1 MLQNIDLSDVDIICT
16 TGQVAEEP
24 YTTENLSQ
32 LTGGYKMLTNVTE
45 LLRVNFCNP
54 HVSTLRSL
62 NNAIFWICRKD
73 GWICLLNII
82 SVISSLWRA
91 VYERLCA
98 VETFFTERILSPAG
112 FEPSLLA

>member
-54 HVSTLRSL
+54 HVSTLRFL
-62 NNAIFWICRKD
+62 NKAKTKYMCGSYYMVLKNRV
-73 GWICLLNII
+73 G
-82 SVISSLWRA
+82 R
-91 VYERLCA
+91 
-98 VETFFTERILSPAG
+98 
-112 FEPSLLA
+112 